1 MGPQPNLKFDAL
13 VLGGGIAGLEAA
25 LNLAEQDFSVAVVE
39 KDASIGGKMIR
50 LSKVF
55 PTLDCSSCITTPKMA
70 AAAHHPRI
78 TLLTYCELQA
88 LARRGDELV
97 ASITQKPRYVDLE
110 KCIGCRQCEYQCPV
124 LAADGEQGGFAGRKA
139 IYIPFSNAIPPKAL
153 IDPENCIL
161 CGRCAKA
168 CPTGAVNYFQEPED
182 FTLTAA
188 TAVIATG
195 FEMIPLED
203 KVQYGQGRIPDVIT
217 ALQMERLLA
226 PHGPYNRVLRPYDG
240 KEPDSVAFI
249 QCAGS
254 RDQSMGV
261 PYCSRVCCMYA
272 IKQAMLL
279 SGSLPLA
286 DLTVYYMDIRAFGK
300 GYEQFF
306 QNAQAMG
313 VNFVKGKVA
322 YVEPGADGAVRL
334 RYESQEAEG
343 GVQVAEHDL
352 VVLSLGL
359 LPGWLPD
366 GRCAL
371 ATGADNFIKTV
382 KPKLAPTLT
391 GLDGVFVAGA
401 AAGPKDI
408 VDSIVEAGAAAME
421 ACRYLSS
428 TRNNVGQAP
437 SPVQD
442 SRRAAV
448 LHAIAGE
455 SLMAKTKNPNP
466 APEAKVGV
474 YVCHCGG
481 NISDAVDVAQGL
493 RASPQGAR
501 GGGGPGP
508 YVHVLRSRPGTD
520 YRGPA
525 ERGGGPGGGGLLLA
539 QSA

>member
-1 MGPQPNLKFDAL
+1 MQSRQTLKFDAL

-39 KDASIGGKMIR
+39 QDASIGGKMIR

-78 TLLTYCELQA
+78 TLLTYCELQS
-88 LARRGDELV
+88 LDRRGDELV
-97 ASITQKPRYVDLE
+97 ALITQKPRYVDLE

-124 LAADGEQGGFAGRKA
+124 LVPDGEQGGFAGRKA
-139 IYIPFSNAIPPKAL
+139 IYIPFSNAIPQKAL

-161 CGRCAKA
+161 CGRCAKV
-168 CPTGAVNYFQEPED
+168 CPTQAVNYFQEPED

-203 KVQYGQGRIPDVIT
+203 KVQYGQGRIPNVIT

-322 YVEPGADGAVRL
+322 YWSPGIDGAVRL

-359 LPGWLPD
+359 LPGWTA
-366 GRCAL
+366 GRPL
-371 ATGADNFIKTV
+371 RPATAADNFIKTV

-391 GLDGVFVAGA
+391 DLAGVFVAGA

-421 ACRYLSS
+421 ASRYL
-428 TRNNVGQAP
+428 AA
-437 SPVQD
+437 
-442 SRRAAV
+442 RRVKAA
-448 LHAIAGE
+448 
-455 SLMAKTKNPNP
+455 S
-466 APEAKVGV
+466 
-474 YVCHCGG
+474 
-481 NISDAVDVAQGL
+481 
-493 RASPQGAR
+493 
-501 GGGGPGP
+501 
-508 YVHVLRSRPGTD
+508 
-520 YRGPA
+520 
-525 ERGGGPGGGGLLLA
+525 
-539 QSA
+539 